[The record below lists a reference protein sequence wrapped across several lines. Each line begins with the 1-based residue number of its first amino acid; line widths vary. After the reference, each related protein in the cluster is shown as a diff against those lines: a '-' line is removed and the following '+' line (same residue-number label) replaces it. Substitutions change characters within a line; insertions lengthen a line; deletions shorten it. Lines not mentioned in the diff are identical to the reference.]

1 MHYLMP
7 RIAAGIVFPDRRDE
21 PQILHYLMPHIAA
34 GVAFPDRRA
43 KPQILH
49 YLMPHIAAGI
59 AFPDQRDEP
68 QILYYLMP
76 CIAAGI
82 AFSDRRA
89 EPLILHYLM
98 PRISAG
104 IAFPDRRAKPQ
115 TLHLPNRPLHITA
128 TARFIAAYASHA
140 CDRIPT
146 KVRLAV
152 RPARHHIVTVRN
164 AVAAG
169 MRVAPPPAAIASTH
183 PIAIAPTVMALRSL
197 T

>member
-1 MHYLMP
+1 MMP
-7 RIAAGIVFPDRRDE
+7 RIAACIAFSGRRDE
-21 PQILHYLMPHIAA
+21 PQILHYLMS
-34 GVAFPDRRA
+34 R
-43 KPQILH
+43 
-49 YLMPHIAAGI
+49 
-59 AFPDQRDEP
+59 
-68 QILYYLMP
+68 
-76 CIAAGI
+76 IAAGI
-82 AFSDRRA
+82 AFSGRRDEA
-89 EPLILHYLM
+89 RILHYLM
-98 PRISAG
+98 PRISAVIAFPG
-104 IAFPDRRAKPQ
+104 RRAEARILHYLMPRISAVIAFPDRRAKPQ
-115 TLHLPNRPLHITA
+115 TLHLPNRPPHITA

-140 CDRIPT
+140 CDLIPT